1 MYNYNT
7 DFSFFQISS
16 FLVENSGS
24 DGHRIRHVP
33 QLHRVANATR
43 GERGHGLHKI
53 TSLHHS
59 DVVVKNANFDD
70 VMVIIYPGGVEG
82 EVSRAAVFF
91 LEGILGGI
99 IWRKLQCRAH
109 SELGTRD

>member
-1 MYNYNT
+1 MDT
-7 DFSFFQISS
+7 
-16 FLVENSGS
+16 GS
-24 DGHRIRHVP
+24 DMSHSCVTLP
-33 QLHRVANATR
+33 TLHG
-43 GERGHGLHKI
+43 GERGSGMHKI

-59 DVVVKNANFDD
+59 DVVVKNDNFDD

-109 SELGTRD
+109 SELGTRDKGPNKKLES

>member
-1 MYNYNT
+1 M
-7 DFSFFQISS
+7 
-16 FLVENSGS
+16 
-24 DGHRIRHVP
+24 
-33 QLHRVANATR
+33 
-43 GERGHGLHKI
+43 
-53 TSLHHS
+53 
-59 DVVVKNANFDD
+59 KNDNFDD

-109 SELGTRD
+109 GELGTRD